1 MAAERASTARRRD
14 WADLVAI
21 VAAVASFA
29 FAIWGTPI
37 AVGEVA
43 GGDTRNVSLI
53 WLSYGVAGLLA
64 IGGVVVAQRRTGLG
78 RILLAAGGVV
88 LLVGLVGLAHPV
100 GAAWASIIPAVLMLA
115 SAPFVGPLP
124 TE

>member
-64 IGGVVVAQRRTGLG
+64 IAGVAVAQRRTGLG

-88 LLVGLVGLAHPV
+88 LLVGLIGLAHPV
-100 GAAWASIIPAVLMLA
+100 GAAWASIIPGILMLGA
-115 SAPFVGPLP
+115 APFIGRMPAD
-124 TE
+124 